1 MNTLNKVLIVWGSG
15 MVGNYIDFGIQ
26 PTSTEMN
33 ITDISSINKY
43 ISLHP
48 DISCI
53 INLVALNL
61 RDCEKDILKAMKVN
75 IEGNI
80 NMLNIAKDRNIPFI
94 YLSTGAVFSSNN
106 NNIIFNEK
114 DKTNPNSIYGIT
126 KDLAEKISLLY
137 DKTIIIRTGWLFG
150 GHQKTHF
157 KFIENVINSLSTNTI
172 IYASNDF
179 NGSPTYVKDLVE
191 KMKVIILKLE
201 YGIHHVVNDGIANG
215 FILANEVSK
224 IINKDKLLIKSVTS
238 TEIPNSGPE
247 RSKSEIL
254 NSKNKLRSWKISLKE
269 YILEYIK
276 EHNL

>member
-1 MNTLNKVLIVWGSG
+1 M
-15 MVGNYIDFGIQ
+15 
-26 PTSTEMN
+26 
-33 ITDISSINKY
+33 
-43 ISLHP
+43 
-48 DISCI
+48 
-53 INLVALNL
+53 
-61 RDCEKDILKAMKVN
+61 
-75 IEGNI
+75 
-80 NMLNIAKDRNIPFI
+80 
-94 YLSTGAVFSSNN
+94 
-106 NNIIFNEK
+106 
-114 DKTNPNSIYGIT
+114 
-126 KDLAEKISLLY
+126 AEKISLLY

-150 GHQKTHF
+150 GHQKTHL

-191 KMKVIILKLE
+191 KMKVIIPKLE

-254 NSKNKLRSWKISLKE
+254 SSKNRLRSWKISLKE
-269 YILEYIK
+269 YVLEYIK
-276 EHNL
+276 KHNL